1 MAMRK
6 VNYRI
11 KAGVAAMALALGGSF
26 VIGSV
31 CSDTPAVVRAQE
43 GTEST
48 SQQVVSLETSWKYLD
63 DNTDPAEGLEFMTA
77 WTAADFDDSAWKE
90 AAGKFGAKR
99 GELTEFDGYTPTVLL
114 QQYIE
119 GTDTD
124 IPTYFFRT
132 TFTLENLSEVTS
144 ITGSLCHDDAV
155 AVYLNGHLIK
165 SQYMESEGQENNMYY
180 SGVSQGAPEKLDLSL
195 TAEQVAEYAV
205 EGENVLAVELHNDRA
220 SSSDIYFEFT
230 DLTVNYNEP
239 EAATEQKSVILTLGS
254 DETSRGLTWYANT
267 EEAGHVQLAKAS
279 AMADGAFPAEYT
291 TVDAAAIPTNDE
303 GFYSNQATLAG
314 LEENTEYVYRV
325 VNGDTVSKVYSFSTG
340 AYNSDFSFAFVGDPQ
355 IGAGTT
361 ETDIEGW
368 NTTLDTIQNDMGV
381 DFLFSAGDQVNTA
394 NDEEEYAGY
403 LNDAFS
409 SLASATTIGN
419 HDSRSTAYNEHFNL
433 PNESTEYGATEAGT
447 DYWFVYNNTLFM
459 DINSNDMSTAEHK
472 AFMEEAIAANPDVTW
487 KTVIFHHSV
496 YSTASH
502 TDDSDILQRREE
514 LPPVFDELGIDV
526 VLMGHDHV
534 YTRTYMM
541 DGVTPDTSN
550 GVQSKVTD
558 PEGVL
563 YLTANSASGSKYYD
577 IKAPEA
583 PFAAKMDQSY
593 RRTVTEVEV
602 TDTSY
607 TMTTYYA
614 DDMTVLDKFTIN
626 KTPAV
631 QPVEQKS
638 VILTLGSDETSRGLT
653 WYANTEEAGHVQL
666 AKASAMA
673 DGAFPAEYTTVD
685 AAAIPT
691 NDEGFYSNQATLA
704 GLEENT
710 EYVYRV
716 VNGDTVSKV
725 YSFSTGAYNS
735 DFSFAFVGDPQI
747 GAGTTETDIEG
758 WNTTLDTIQNDMG
771 VDFLFSAGDQVNT
784 ANDEE
789 EYAGY
794 LNDAFSSLASA
805 TTIGNHDSRSTA
817 YNEHF
822 NLPNESTE
830 YGATE
835 AGTDYWFVYN
845 NTLFMDINS
854 NDMSTAEHKAF
865 MEEAI
870 AANPDVT
877 WKTVIFHHSVYS
889 TASHTDDSDIL
900 QRREELPPVFDE
912 LGIDVV
918 LMGHDHVY
926 TRTYMMDGVTPDTSN
941 GVQSKVTDPEG
952 VLYLTANSAS
962 GSKYYDIKAADAP
975 FAAVMDQSY
984 RRTVTEIEVTDT
996 SYTMTTYYADDMT
1009 VLDKFTINKTEEG
1022 AAVDTT
1028 ELDELLAQAQELNEA
1043 DYPADLW
1050 AEFEAA
1056 YNAAV
1061 NFEVGP
1067 DTEQADVDVL
1077 YADLKEAMDALATS
1091 LPGTED
1097 PGTEDP
1103 GTEDPGTEDPG
1114 TETPGTDE
1122 PGTEDPGTEDPG
1134 TETPGTGD
1142 SGTETPDGS
1151 QGSGNQANTGNKGN
1165 SGTSGSGT
1173 SSKTDGNKTSSSTPK
1188 TGDTT
1193 TASATVVL
1201 LLASGCAV
1209 AVLLKQR
1216 KSI

>member
-63 DNTDPAEGLEFMTA
+63 DNTDPAEGLESMTA

-239 EAATEQKSVILTLGS
+239 EAATKQKSVILTLGS

-267 EEAGHVQLAKAS
+267 EEAGQVQLAKAS
-279 AMADGAFPAEYT
+279 AMTDGEFPAEYT
-291 TVDAAAIPTNDE
+291 TVDATAVSTNDE
-303 GFYSNQATLAG
+303 GFYSNQTTLEG

-325 VNGDTVSKVYSFSTG
+325 VNGDTVSEVYSFSTG
-340 AYNSDFSFAFVGDPQ
+340 AYDSDFSFAFVGDPQ

-368 NTTLDTIQNDMGV
+368 NTTLDTIQNDLGV
-381 DFLFSAGDQVNTA
+381 DFL
-394 NDEEEYAGY
+394 
-403 LNDAFS
+403 AFS
-409 SLASATTIGN
+409 SLASVTTIGN
-419 HDSRSTAYNEHFNL
+419 HDSNSTAYNEHFNL
-433 PNESTEYGATEAGT
+433 PNESTEYGETNAGT

-502 TDDSDILQRREE
+502 TDDSDIIQRREE

-550 GVQSKVTD
+550 GVQS
-558 PEGVL
+558 E
-563 YLTANSASGSKYYD
+563 
-577 IKAPEA
+577 
-583 PFAAKMDQSY
+583 
-593 RRTVTEVEV
+593 
-602 TDTSY
+602 
-607 TMTTYYA
+607 
-614 DDMTVLDKFTIN
+614 
-626 KTPAV
+626 
-631 QPVEQKS
+631 
-638 VILTLGSDETSRGLT
+638 
-653 WYANTEEAGHVQL
+653 
-666 AKASAMA
+666 
-673 DGAFPAEYTTVD
+673 
-685 AAAIPT
+685 
-691 NDEGFYSNQATLA
+691 
-704 GLEENT
+704 
-710 EYVYRV
+710 
-716 VNGDTVSKV
+716 
-725 YSFSTGAYNS
+725 
-735 DFSFAFVGDPQI
+735 
-747 GAGTTETDIEG
+747 
-758 WNTTLDTIQNDMG
+758 
-771 VDFLFSAGDQVNT
+771 
-784 ANDEE
+784 
-789 EYAGY
+789 
-794 LNDAFSSLASA
+794 
-805 TTIGNHDSRSTA
+805 
-817 YNEHF
+817 
-822 NLPNESTE
+822 
-830 YGATE
+830 
-835 AGTDYWFVYN
+835 
-845 NTLFMDINS
+845 
-854 NDMSTAEHKAF
+854 
-865 MEEAI
+865 
-870 AANPDVT
+870 
-877 WKTVIFHHSVYS
+877 
-889 TASHTDDSDIL
+889 
-900 QRREELPPVFDE
+900 
-912 LGIDVV
+912 
-918 LMGHDHVY
+918 
-926 TRTYMMDGVTPDTSN
+926 
-941 GVQSKVTDPEG
+941 VTDPEG

-1009 VLDKFTINKTEEG
+1009 VLDKFTINKTEES

-1028 ELDELLAQAQELNEA
+1028 ELDKLLAQAQELNEA

-1050 AEFEAA
+1050 AEFETA

-1061 NFEVGP
+1061 SFEAGP
-1067 DTEQADVDVL
+1067 DTEQADVDAL
-1077 YADLKEAMDALATS
+1077 YADLKAAMDALAAG

-1103 GTEDPGTEDPG
+1103 GTEDPGTENPG

-1151 QGSGNQANTGNKGN
+1151 QGSGNQVNTGNNGN
-1165 SGTSGSGT
+1165 SGSSGSGT
-1173 SSKTDGNKTSSSTPK
+1173 NSKTDGNKTSSSTPK

-1193 TASATVVL
+1193 PASATVVL

-1209 AVLLKQR
+1209 AVLLKKR